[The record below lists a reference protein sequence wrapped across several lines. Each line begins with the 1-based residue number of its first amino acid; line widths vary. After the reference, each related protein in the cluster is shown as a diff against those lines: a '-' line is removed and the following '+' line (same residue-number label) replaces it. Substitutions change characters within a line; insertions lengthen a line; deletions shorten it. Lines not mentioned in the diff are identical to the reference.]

1 MPKLNAVDAISPA
14 FNLMK
19 ADLFQPFRWGFWVRI
34 GILGFFTGEMSAGG
48 GCNFNAPANW
58 HAQHQNHFAA
68 ASPFTAA
75 PPFGNWNPHAL
86 LAALP
91 FIIVAVLLIGL
102 TLMYVGSVFR
112 FTLLE
117 AILNGQISIR
127 DGWERWQQQGTR
139 FFVFRLLLGLA
150 FLCLFGVV
158 AVIVIALVGV
168 AAFTHNPGAMG
179 AGAVLGIIFGF
190 LVLAICAIPLILAY
204 LFAKDFAVPVMALE
218 GTTFGEA
225 WRKVWA
231 MVKNE
236 PGSTAG
242 YVGMKIVLSIA
253 AGIIFGIIILIAILV
268 LIIPVGG
275 LGVVSVLAGKAAGL
289 TFTPATITLIVGAAI
304 VVIGLILF
312 VVSVISAPVSV
323 FFPAYGLY
331 FFAGRYQPLHDRLFP
346 PPPPGPVAPET
357 PPEVPPAPTGFEPPP
372 EPIGS

>member
-19 ADLFQPFRWGFWVRI
+19 ADLFSPVRWGFWVRI

-48 GCNFNAPANW
+48 GCNFNVPANW
-58 HAQHQNHFAA
+58 RTHHQNQFAA
-68 ASPFTAA
+68 PSLFAAA
-75 PPFGNWNPHAL
+75 PPFGHWDPHAL
-86 LAALP
+86 IAALP
-91 FIIVAVLLIGL
+91 FIFGVALIVGLI
-102 TLMYVGSVFR
+102 LMYIGSVFR
-112 FTLLE
+112 FTLFE

-127 DGWERWQQQGTR
+127 DAWERWQQQGTR

-150 FLCLFGVV
+150 FLCIVGIV
-158 AVIVIALVGV
+158 ALTVIAMVGV
-168 AAFTHNPGAMG
+168 GSFTHNPGAMG
-179 AGAVLGIIFGF
+179 AGAILGIIFGF
-190 LVLAICAIPLILAY
+190 LALFLFAIPFILVY

-253 AGIIFGIIILIAILV
+253 AAFIFGIIILIAALFV
-268 LIIPVGG
+268 IIPLGG
-275 LGVVSVLAGKAAGL
+275 IGVVSVLAGKAAGL
-289 TFTPATITLIVGAAI
+289 TWTPLTITL
-304 VVIGLILF
+304 VVALAVVFIGLLLF
-312 VVSVISAPVSV
+312 VVSVVSAPVSV

-346 PPPPGPVAPET
+346 PAPPAPVAPQ
-357 PPEVPPAPTGFEPPP
+357 APIMEPPP
-372 EPIGS
+372 EPLGS

>member
-1 MPKLNAVDAISPA
+1 MKIGRTLGLPPMPKLNAVDAISPA

-48 GCNFNAPANW
+48 GCNINLPANW
-58 HAQHQNHFAA
+58 NTHHPNHF
-68 ASPFTAA
+68 TAVQDFNTA
-75 PPFGNWNPHAL
+75 PPFGHWNPHAL
-86 LAALP
+86 IAALP
-91 FIIVAVLLIGL
+91 FIIGAVLLIGL
-102 TLMYVGSVFR
+102 ILMYVGSVFR

-139 FFVFRLLLGLA
+139 FFVFRLLLALA
-150 FLCLFGVV
+150 FLCIVGVV
-158 AVIVIALVGV
+158 VLLIITLVGV
-168 AAFTHNPGAMG
+168 ASFTHNPRALG
-179 AGAVLGIIFGF
+179 AGAILGIVLGARTVAVF
-190 LVLAICAIPLILAY
+190 AIPFVLVY

-253 AGIIFGIIILIAILV
+253 AGIIFGIILVIAILILAV
-268 LIIPVGG
+268 PIGG
-275 LGVVSVLAGKAAGL
+275 LGV
-289 TFTPATITLIVGAAI
+289 I
-304 VVIGLILF
+304 
-312 VVSVISAPVSV
+312 
-323 FFPAYGLY
+323 
-331 FFAGRYQPLHDRLFP
+331 
-346 PPPPGPVAPET
+346 
-357 PPEVPPAPTGFEPPP
+357 
-372 EPIGS
+372 

>member
-19 ADLFQPFRWGFWVRI
+19 ADLFSPVRWGFWVRI

-48 GCNFNAPANW
+48 GCNFNVPANW
-58 HAQHQNHFAA
+58 NTHHRNQFAA
-68 ASPFTAA
+68 PSLFAAA
-75 PPFGNWNPHAL
+75 PPFGHWNPQAL
-86 LAALP
+86 IAALP
-91 FIIVAVLLIGL
+91 FILGAALLIGL
-102 TLMYVGSVFR
+102 ILMYIGSVFR
-112 FTLLE
+112 FTLFE
-117 AILNGQISIR
+117 AILNGRISIR
-127 DGWERWQQQGTR
+127 DAWERWQQQGTR

-150 FLCLFGVV
+150 FLCVVGVV
-158 AVIVIALVGV
+158 ALVVIAMVGV
-168 AAFTHNPGAMG
+168 ASFTHNPGAMG
-179 AGAVLGIIFGF
+179 AGAILAIVFGF
-190 LVLAICAIPLILAY
+190 LALFLFAIPFILVY

-253 AGIIFGIIILIAILV
+253 TAFIFGIIILIAALFV
-268 LIIPVGG
+268 IIPLGG
-275 LGVVSVLAGKAAGL
+275 IGVVSVLAGKAAGL
-289 TFTPATITLIVGAAI
+289 TWTPLTITLVVALAAI
-304 VVIGLILF
+304 FIGLLLF
-312 VVSVISAPVSV
+312 VVSVVSAPVSV

-346 PPPPGPVAPET
+346 PPPAPPVAPET
-357 PPEVPPAPTGFEPPP
+357 SPTPSAPTGFEPPP
-372 EPIGS
+372 EPLGS